1 MVDNIERIDFKI
13 MQMIKKE
20 FIHKKGADRT
30 LLVLDIFLG
39 KLEFFST
46 LNIEKR
52 MQLYSEC
59 KLINLPARQV
69 IFKQGD
75 FGDKM
80 YIIVKGRVA
89 IE

>member
-1 MVDNIERIDFKI
+1 MIDHTKRIDFKI

-20 FIHKKGADRT
+20 FITKKGVDRT

-59 KLINLPARQV
+59 KLVTLPARQV

-80 YIIVKGRVA
+80 YIIIKGRVA